1 MKKITLLSL
10 LFSLFTFYGF
20 TQTMVDDFES
30 GSGNLLNEGGGITSA
45 VVTNPNQTGLNTTA
59 NCLEFRRTGGQWWI
73 FRGIDVND
81 IAISSSDT
89 KYLSMMVHFPAQ
101 ADLGLRFDAP
111 DDASNGVEI
120 VRALNSYTNFNQW
133 QEIIFEI
140 KDDDDT
146 ATSFTL
152 GTLFRLSF
160 HPDMGFENDPA
171 GQILDNT
178 SAFGYIDQIQIL
190 DSNPLLSNDQF
201 NLEESIS
208 VFQNPSKSNFRIV
221 ARNNVNIT
229 DVALYDML
237 GSRVKN
243 ISKIDNE
250 YDMSNLSSGLYIVKI
265 LDDKGATISKK
276 LVKQ

>member
-229 DVALYDML
+229 DVVLYDML